1 MEETWRRQYPSVE
14 DEEEA
19 LARTLELSRL
29 EYENNQGNSG
39 TQREEPTQGAQALS
53 EASPQ
58 EGHRW
63 ETYPV
68 GEKDLPLQNIVKG
81 ESNTTRAIPL
91 CLPNNCKWNSEV
103 RDYFKTGEER
113 SSLYVVEEAL
123 EKLREVKGPVC
134 VVSIAGSYR
143 KGKSYILSEA
153 FDQPDVF
160 PLGHELSAETMGIWL
175 WIVPGKYKNSRGQE
189 FSVVLLD
196 SEGIDAATGDGRDDN
211 QIFTLTVLLASVLI
225 YNSQGVPTR
234 RDLEGLDFIIKL
246 SQRIQIRSNQGIT
259 SNREEKEFFHKT
271 FPFFLWLLRD
281 VTQSIPRDC
290 KDLKDYFLI
299 KVFKEQDSSLSKSQ
313 DAAESI
319 LRFFPGFDA
328 FHLPPPS
335 ADDEVMRRIHEEK
348 SQLRPQFLAKL
359 EQFKSL
365 LKSVLVPKHSC
376 VDGQF
381 VTGEGL
387 AALVSLY
394 VEAINTP
401 GAIPNVQAAWE
412 TFVETKCF
420 EAKRI
425 SQETYD
431 GLMTTLLSDKMP
443 CDNDEIR
450 ENHNFALE
458 QCQRQFMAETTGM
471 STNTTERHLRQLKV
485 SLNDK
490 LNEWQAKN
498 AQKTQEYCNDLLLQ
512 LRQTHLDPVLQCL
525 QGSEGTKLTFDDIM
539 AVYDLI
545 KSDFDST
552 AVGAKDAIAAT
563 FFDFHEELRRE
574 KQHCLEILKKME
586 NYDDKA
592 AREIKRKAY
601 QEQERRRLEEQQS
614 RLQQENRE
622 HAEEMEMLIARL
634 GEERAG
640 LRQQMQSELA
650 EHRVQMQNM
659 MAANMRQVELER
671 EEFMRE
677 YKASEERFLE
687 MQRLNEESM
696 RVIQHISELIAQHE
710 KDKKALKANA
720 EKLPQEELEGLLTE
734 LNGKQNEEIMAL
746 LEKAG
751 EIRDPGRD
759 EGKAEK
765 TRGKKEEDLPQL
777 INQRNER
784 VTNLQQ
790 KIADTHQEQAKVE
803 EESYTK
809 KGLKMVGKLAPV
821 IGEAAAVATGQ
832 PLAKPIS
839 KAVGIAAEF
848 LSKECSIM

>member
-1 MEETWRRQYPSVE
+1 MADHEEDDTSPSPIEGLKFQDTERR
-14 DEEEA
+14 
-19 LARTLELSRL
+19 
-29 EYENNQGNSG
+29 
-39 TQREEPTQGAQALS
+39 PTQGAQAFS
-53 EASPQ
+53 EASLLSR
-58 EGHRW
+58 EGHPW
-63 ETYPV
+63 ETYPA
-68 GEKDLPLQNIVKG
+68 GEKDLQLKHVVKG
-81 ESNTTRAIPL
+81 ESNTRGGDIRAIPL

-103 RDYFKTGEER
+103 RDYIKTGEER
-113 SSLYVVEEAL
+113 SSLYVVDEAL

-134 VVSIAGSYR
+134 VVSIAGPYR

-153 FDQPDVF
+153 FDQSDVF
-160 PLGHELSAETMGIWL
+160 PLGHEMLAETMGIWL
-175 WIVPGKYKNSRGQE
+175 WIVPGKYKNSSSQE

-196 SEGIDAATGDGRDDN
+196 SEGIDAATSDGRDDN

-234 RDLEGLDFIIKL
+234 RDLEGLDFIVNL
-246 SQRIQIRSNQGIT
+246 SQRIQIRSNQVS

-281 VTQSIPRDC
+281 VTQNIPRDC
-290 KDLKDYFLI
+290 KDLKDYFL
-299 KVFKEQDSSLSKSQ
+299 KMVFKEQDSSLPKSQ

-328 FHLPPPS
+328 FHLPPPT
-335 ADDEVMRRIHEEK
+335 ADDEIMRRMHEKK
-348 SQLRPQFLAKL
+348 SQLRPQFLTKL

-365 LKSVLVPKHSC
+365 LKSILVPKHSC

-450 ENHNFALE
+450 KNHNVALE
-458 QCQRQFMAETTGM
+458 ECQGQFMAKTTGM
-471 STNTTERHLRQLKV
+471 STNTTERHLRHLKV
-485 SLNDK
+485 SLNEK
-490 LNEWQAKN
+490 LNEWQATN
-498 AQKTQEYCNDLLLQ
+498 AQRTQEYCNDLLLQ
-512 LRQTHLDPVLQCL
+512 LKQTHLDPVLQGL
-525 QGSEGTKLTFDDIM
+525 QGSDGTELTFDDIM
-539 AVYDLI
+539 GVYDLI
-545 KSDFDST
+545 KSDFDSK

-622 HAEEMEMLIARL
+622 NAEEMKMLIDRVV
-634 GEERAG
+634 EERAG

-671 EEFMRE
+671 EAFMRE
-677 YKASEERFLE
+677 NKALEERVLE
-687 MQRLNEESM
+687 VQRLNEESM
-696 RVIQHISELIAQHE
+696 RVIKHMSELIAQHE

-734 LNGKQNEEIMAL
+734 MNGRQTEEVRAL
-746 LEKAG
+746 LENAG
-751 EIRDPGRD
+751 EIKDPGRD

-765 TRGKKEEDLPQL
+765 TCGQKEGELPQL
-777 INQRNER
+777 INERKER

-790 KIADTHQEQAKVE
+790 QIADTHQEQAEVE
-803 EESYTK
+803 KQSFMK
-809 KGLKMVGKLAPV
+809 KGLKLVGKLAPLA
-821 IGEAAAVATGQ
+821 GEVAA
-832 PLAKPIS
+832 LAYPRQGRS
-839 KAVGIAAEF
+839 
-848 LSKECSIM
+848 LWQ